1 MICAN
6 IEVATGHFQF
16 LLILAAPLNK
26 INYCLLSL
34 LARARQAELSITPA
48 MHAFV
53 LEARERQTAG

>member
-1 MICAN
+1 MK
-6 IEVATGHFQF
+6 VATGHFQF

-26 INYCLLSL
+26 SAYCLLSL

-53 LEARERQTAG
+53 FEALERQTAG